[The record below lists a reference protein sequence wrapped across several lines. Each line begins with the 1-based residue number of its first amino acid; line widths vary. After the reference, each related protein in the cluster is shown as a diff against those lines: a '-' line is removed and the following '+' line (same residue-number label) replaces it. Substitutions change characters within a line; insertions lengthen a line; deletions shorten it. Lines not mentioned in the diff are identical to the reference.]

1 MRQTVASIYS
11 VARAAACDLL
21 SPPFCAICGSF
32 LQRREH
38 VCTWCRRGIIPPATC
53 TMEVT
58 RAYLMKVYALSGY
71 EGVVRKFVLSKNYGS
86 PIQSRQL
93 GELLAT
99 ADFCPWDQ
107 FDCIVPVPLHWT
119 RYAWRGFNQAVVM
132 ARAIGIQHNI
142 PVALVAKRGGRTAQ
156 QTTLA
161 YADRQKNVREVF
173 LLKHG
178 AAQIISGKRIL
189 IIDDVMT
196 TGATMRALAR
206 TITQAGPASI
216 SGAVAARVL

>member
-11 VARAAACDLL
+11 VARAFACDLL

-32 LQRREH
+32 LSRREH
-38 VCTWCRRGIIPPATC
+38 VCAWCRRGIIPPATC

-58 RAYLMKVYALSGY
+58 RAHLMKVYALSGY

-99 ADFCPWDQ
+99 TNFCPWDQ
-107 FDCIVPVPLHWT
+107 FDCIVPIPLHWT
-119 RYAWRGFNQAVVM
+119 RYAWRGFNQAAVI
-132 ARAIGIQHNI
+132 ARAIGAQHNI
-142 PVALVAKRGGRTAQ
+142 PVIVLAKRGGRTVQ

-161 YADRQKNVREVF
+161 YADRQKNVHEAFV
-173 LLKHG
+173 LKPD
-178 AAQIISGKRIL
+178 AAKIICGKKIL
-189 IIDDVMT
+189 IVDDVMT

-206 TITQAGPASI
+206 TIAQAGPASI
-216 SGAVAARVL
+216 SGVVAARVL